1 MVAPTRVKLRKR
13 RSADARPGVLGRAT
27 LGLAL
32 LASSLSACNAG
43 GSSGAAHAVSE
54 HPLLGA
60 AAPALD
66 LPGPDGKGKVSL
78 PGHAGKIVIVD
89 FWATWCE
96 PCRQSFPAYQKL
108 VDDFGGKLVVIGVSV
123 DESPTPVRGFVRAT
137 GVSFPIAWDE
147 GQAAAQSYQPPKM
160 PTSFI
165 VDASG
170 IVRFVHAGFSP
181 GDENELKGYVK
192 SLL

>member
-1 MVAPTRVKLRKR
+1 M
-13 RSADARPGVLGRAT
+13 
-27 LGLAL
+27 
-32 LASSLSACNAG
+32 
-43 GSSGAAHAVSE
+43 SE

-66 LPGPDGKGKVSL
+66 VPVPEGKGRVQLSA
-78 PGHAGKIVIVD
+78 HAGKVVVVD

-96 PCRQSFPAYQKL
+96 PCRQSFPAYQAL
-108 VDDFGGKLVVIGVSV
+108 VQEFGGKLVVIGVSV
-123 DESPTPVRGFVRAT
+123 DESPESIAAFVKET
-137 GVSFPIAWDE
+137 GAKFAVGWDE

-165 VDASG
+165 VDKSG
-170 IVRFVHAGFSP
+170 IVRFVHAGYSQ
-181 GDENELKGYVK
+181 GDENELRREIQ